1 MLRNCLRE
9 RGGALSGGS
18 EDKVLGSE
26 TLESELLDDEELLLP
41 EGPRGVEEAWGRRVA
56 GVSF

>member
-1 MLRNCLRE
+1 M
-9 RGGALSGGS
+9 
-18 EDKVLGSE
+18 
-26 TLESELLDDEELLLP
+26 ESELLDDEKLLLP